1 MARYT
6 VQTEISHKGLHK
18 YKILKAS
25 SEYELKQKATAQL
38 ALWDEQ
44 WKKKQLIEKGKRERL
59 AVQRNHEE
67 NKKEAE
73 YLTEIAEETQN
84 SIDNLLK
91 DNLGNELVSW
101 NDLKNTTPFP
111 LKKPALPKKI
121 ALPEKP
127 NKTDT
132 IYTPKLSMI
141 DRLLKNR
148 KQKLIENARKFF
160 EKDIENY
167 EREVKSVND
176 KNDEL
181 KLAYEVELKNW
192 SNDKKLYE
200 EEQKDFNL
208 LIDNTQEKY
217 LEGNPEAIT
226 FFIENILEKVEYPFE
241 FASEIEVDYIE
252 DTKMLVMDY
261 SFPTKEDMPTL
272 KKITYVKSREEMK
285 ESHFT
290 DNQIEKRYEQTIY
303 QIVLLILNKV
313 YANTTSNIESIVLNG
328 KVHTIDL
335 TTGQEIEPFFLSIK
349 TDRSEFENIKLDSL
363 DPKAWFKAT
372 KGISAAK
379 ITTITPIAPIIRL
392 DKEDARF
399 IESKDVL
406 HAVTDEY
413 NLAEMDW
420 QDFENLIRE
429 LFNQEFNINGG
440 EVKITQAS
448 RDGGV
453 DAIAFDPDP
462 IRGGKIVI
470 QAKRYNNVVGV
481 AAVRDLYGTVMNE
494 GANKGILVTTS
505 NYGSDAYNFVK
516 DKPLTLIS
524 GANLLNLLE
533 KHGHR
538 AKIELK
544 KKVTNS
550 MI

>member
-313 YANTTSNIESIVLNG
+313 YANTTSNIEGIVLNG